1 MGEEGGD
8 GSRGST
14 CGCTVR
20 MPMGLSHCY
29 VIEVFFPPPYF
40 RSGCH
45 LPCFPCI
52 TNSGLEVRSD
62 LAAWFYSSL
71 GERLGVVCFLMCKM
85 R

>member
-29 VIEVFFPPPYF
+29 VIEVFFPLLILDLGAICPAFHASLTPGWRLDLTWPPG
-40 RSGCH
+40 SIPP
-45 LPCFPCI
+45 L
-52 TNSGLEVRSD
+52 VRD
-62 LAAWFYSSL
+62 L
-71 GERLGVVCFLMCKM
+71 G
-85 R
+85 